1 MLSPVSATPAA
12 IFRPLGRWIPQT
24 RRDLRLA
31 SGIVLFT
38 YVTLHLTCHALGLVS
53 LDLAERAL
61 RVTVLLWHSAPG
73 TLLLYGAAAT
83 HVTLALLAVYD
94 RRTLRIPPLQG
105 LRIVLG
111 VTMPLALIGHFIA
124 TRYAFERF
132 ALPAEYS
139 RVVTG
144 IWANGTSG
152 LALGLLAP
160 GWIHGCLGL
169 RYAFGHRRSLQRWK
183 LGFFAAAL
191 LLPVFAGV
199 GFVTMAR
206 ELEARRSLY
215 PSAAAAPTRTQES
228 RLREAREGA
237 LVVYLGLVA
246 LVIVGRS
253 WRSAAERRDRSV
265 VWIAYPGR
273 TVSVPRG
280 WTVLEASRSF
290 GIPHAAMC
298 GGRARCTTCRV
309 RVVHGASHCP
319 LPATDE
325 QGALD
330 RIAPTAPDV
339 RLACQLRPT
348 GDIAVEP
355 LVSVAGAPSR
365 VAGHA
370 SPAAGDHDAAIVL
383 VDVRIDAGSAATH
396 AAAHDTI
403 HALGR
408 AFAIV
413 DAAAG
418 VAGVDAHKHSATSW
432 LLLFRADDG
441 RAAALARARAVAERI
456 AADAERLAASLRNEL
471 GVAVQTALVLHVGR
485 IAVGAIGTATTAVA
499 GAPFDAVERVR
510 ATLPRTAASFTI
522 SRDAAEAL
530 GVVDDGWRW
539 TVVPDDGGAAE
550 ARATAWSAVPL
561 AALRVSAGR

>member
-1 MLSPVSATPAA
+1 MLSPVSAHPSA
-12 IFRPLGRWIPQT
+12 IFRPLGRWFPQT

-53 LDLAERAL
+53 LDVAESAL

-73 TLLLYGAAAT
+73 TVLLYGAAAT
-83 HVTLALLAVYD
+83 HISLALLAVYD
-94 RRTLRIPPLQG
+94 RRTLRMPPLQA

-132 ALPAEYS
+132 ELPAEYS
-139 RVVTG
+139 RVVSG

-169 RYAFGHRRSLQRWK
+169 RYAFGHRRSVQRWK
-183 LGFFAAAL
+183 LAFFAAAL
-191 LLPVFAGV
+191 LLPVFAAA
-199 GFVTMAR
+199 GFLTMAR
-206 ELEARRSLY
+206 ELDARRSSY
-215 PSAAAAPTRTQES
+215 ASAVAAPTGAQES
-228 RLREAREGA
+228 RLREARASA
-237 LVVYLGLVA
+237 LAVYLGLVA
-246 LVIVGRS
+246 LVVVGRT

-309 RVVHGASHCP
+309 RVVRGASHCP
-319 LPATDE
+319 APAADE

-330 RIAPTAPDV
+330 RIAPTTDV

-355 LVSVAGAPSR
+355 LVSVAAAAPR
-365 VAGHA
+365 AATHA
-370 SPAAGDHDAAIVL
+370 PAGDHDAAILL
-383 VDVRIDAGSAATH
+383 VDVRIDTGSVAAH

-403 HALGR
+403 HSLAR
-408 AFAIV
+408 AFAI
-413 DAAAG
+413 
-418 VAGVDAHKHSATSW
+418 
-432 LLLFRADDG
+432 
-441 RAAALARARAVAERI
+441 
-456 AADAERLAASLRNEL
+456 
-471 GVAVQTALVLHVGR
+471 
-485 IAVGAIGTATTAVA
+485 
-499 GAPFDAVERVR
+499 
-510 ATLPRTAASFTI
+510 
-522 SRDAAEAL
+522 
-530 GVVDDGWRW
+530 
-539 TVVPDDGGAAE
+539 
-550 ARATAWSAVPL
+550 
-561 AALRVSAGR
+561 